1 MPNRAAFNKTIR
13 VFRAGKHL
21 KRKFHRQNIRRNEY
35 IKVVIA
41 VITRD
46 FYAMQNTPNSLH
58 TMYDP
63 SMKL

>member
-58 TMYDP
+58 TYLQCMIR
-63 SMKL
+63 L